1 MLTTPQALTFSANQA
16 SVLFLPL
23 LSEDLKLIWTRID
36 EMNVLDAIGP
46 LTEAFDKFPYPSESE
61 MDALCQ
67 RCGLQVTKVKLWFA
81 IRRVMFGIS
90 WSPGEVEKVRWKLAG
105 KLGSFDAHPII
116 STEQTSFRILDDLP
130 DTACRSSRS
139 VSPGAFSCCV
149 RDSVELGF
157 SADWSMDSP
166 SANSTSLEEDA
177 VSSPSATSKAEMV
190 DQSSGMGSW
199 KTCKQEATEGTAEPY
214 GDSILQ
220 VPLPESCMGNVR
232 GCSSANCSM
241 NNQAANPLSLEET
254 AILPPLTIPKI
265 EMVDKF
271 CSVVNF
277 KTCKE
282 EAAEESEETC
292 RDLTSQSPLQENFTG
307 EAPLPEVTG
316 SASASLG
323 YCSRNSR
330 QWSISTSYKRM
341 LQDKSRVGGSLE
353 LGKGVISGAWS
364 TPDSSEHSSVT
375 VFLPSSILK
384 KREHREQTEILKAH
398 FNHCQYPNE
407 VDIRKLNEL
416 TGLSRRE
423 ILHWFSMTRH
433 KAKIE
438 NRHTWKKNV
447 LIIPTKSGQKHEPLF
462 NLSSTKER
470 CGPVQRSLYANR
482 CPKEEMEG
490 LLELAGPSTE
500 QTSLSSSEDSPKA
513 SYQSSTPKSSRT
525 SQGSVID
532 NVELLSSAGPLW
544 NHQDAKPSLLKEE
557 GALSPLFIPVVES
570 VDQPCRTARSK
581 AWKVTERAVETSRD
595 VISQHPLSK
604 SSTEDAQ
611 LPDVTSPALLGS
623 QLHVAKPQGTP
634 TSEHEPGHDTAC
646 QPCSNP
652 ASSAQWSVTVF
663 HPSSG
668 LQRRKSR
675 EQTKILKDYFQR
687 CNYPTE
693 ADLHELEGL
702 TGLSRK
708 DITKWF
714 YTARYRMNRSD
725 PGCKTNVLI
734 IPTHNGMSQESPML
748 YPTNPP
754 ERYHTTNRRLKKEDL
769 EDLTSLNSLQVKDWL
784 LTTQREK
791 PAEVEVLLS
800 EDDDST
806 EVGRDRT
813 T

>member
-1 MLTTPQALTFSANQA
+1 TMLTTPQALTFSANQA

-130 DTACRSSRS
+130 DTACRSSS
-139 VSPGAFSCCV
+139 WVSLLIGQWIAHRPTQHLWKKMLFHLHQPLLKAWAAGKPASKKLQKV
-149 RDSVELGF
+149 QLNPMEI
-157 SADWSMDSP
+157 P
-166 SANSTSLEEDA
+166 SSRFLYQKVA
-177 VSSPSATSKAEMV
+177 
-190 DQSSGMGSW
+190 W
-199 KTCKQEATEGTAEPY
+199 
-214 GDSILQ
+214 
-220 VPLPESCMGNVR
+220 
-232 GCSSANCSM
+232 
-241 NNQAANPLSLEET
+241 ET
-254 AILPPLTIPKI
+254 
-265 EMVDKF
+265 
-271 CSVVNF
+271 
-277 KTCKE
+277 
-282 EAAEESEETC
+282 
-292 RDLTSQSPLQENFTG
+292 
-307 EAPLPEVTG
+307 
-316 SASASLG
+316 
-323 YCSRNSR
+323 
-330 QWSISTSYKRM
+330 M

-375 VFLPSSILK
+375 VFLPSSIL
-384 KREHREQTEILKAH
+384 
-398 FNHCQYPNE
+398 N
-407 VDIRKLNEL
+407 
-416 TGLSRRE
+416 
-423 ILHWFSMTRH
+423 
-433 KAKIE
+433 
-438 NRHTWKKNV
+438 
-447 LIIPTKSGQKHEPLF
+447 
-462 NLSSTKER
+462 
-470 CGPVQRSLYANR
+470 
-482 CPKEEMEG
+482 
-490 LLELAGPSTE
+490 
-500 QTSLSSSEDSPKA
+500 SSEDSPKA

-581 AWKVTERAVETSRD
+581 AWK
-595 VISQHPLSK
+595 
-604 SSTEDAQ
+604 
-611 LPDVTSPALLGS
+611 
-623 QLHVAKPQGTP
+623 
-634 TSEHEPGHDTAC
+634 
-646 QPCSNP
+646 
-652 ASSAQWSVTVF
+652 
-663 HPSSG
+663 PSSG

-806 EVGRDRT
+806 E
-813 T
+813 